1 MHILQ
6 LTDLYTPVIG
16 GLERHVATLSA
27 EMQRHGHTVTIVTIK
42 AGGLPAEEIIDG
54 VKVIRIQSLSER
66 ISCLYADSA
75 HPFHPTAPDP
85 EVVMALR
92 ALVKRERP
100 DVVHSHSWL
109 QYSYFP
115 LYHRTKGPAHVV
127 TLHDYGLACPRKT
140 LQPSSHADTC
150 PGPRLDRCLTCA
162 PRQYGAVKG
171 VVIAS
176 MHLSSR
182 LLHRRA
188 DRYLAVSSSV
198 ARHSKSAL
206 PAGSEILVIPSMIP
220 NGVSNLAAEAP
231 RPAFLPAD
239 DGYLM
244 FIGALGPHKGVDVLL
259 EAHRRMRHKVPVVLL
274 GTPRSDTPPLTQP
287 GVITSRN
294 VPHAQAMA
302 ALRHSSIAVV
312 PSTWHE
318 PMSQVA
324 VEAMVVGRP
333 VVASDVGGL
342 RDVVQH
348 DVTGLRVPPGDPGAL
363 AMAIDGLLDDPERR
377 AKMGCAGRVRARLFE
392 ASAVTPRILEV
403 FEDALRDRVSARS
416 APCG

>member
-27 EMQRHGHTVTIVTIK
+27 EMQRHGHTVTIVTIR
-42 AGGLPAEEIIDG
+42 ARGLPAEEVIDG

-66 ISCLYADSA
+66 MAGLYADSA

-92 ALVKRERP
+92 RLVRRERP

-115 LYHRTKGPAHVV
+115 LYHPRKGPAHVV
-127 TLHDYGLACPRKT
+127 TLHDYGLVCPRKT
-140 LQPSSHADTC
+140 LQPSCHADPC
-150 PGPRLDRCLTCA
+150 PGPRLDRCLICA
-162 PRQYGAVKG
+162 PRQYGAAKG
-171 VVIAS
+171 AVIAS
-176 MHLSSR
+176 LHLGSR
-182 LLHRRA
+182 FLHRRA

-198 ARHSKSAL
+198 ARHSQSAL
-206 PAGSEILVIPSMIP
+206 PAGTEILVIPSMIP
-220 NGVSNLAAEAP
+220 NGVSDLAASAP

-274 GTPRSDTPPLTQP
+274 GTPRSDTPPLIEP
-287 GVITSRN
+287 DVITARN

-342 RDVVQH
+342 KDVVQH
-348 DVTGLRVPPGDPGAL
+348 GVTGLRVPPGDPGAL
-363 AMAIDGLLDDPERR
+363 AMALDGLLDDPERR
-377 AKMGCAGRVRARLFE
+377 AEMGCAGRVRARLFE

-403 FEDALRDRVSARS
+403 FEEALRDRVGA
-416 APCG
+416 

>member
-1 MHILQ
+1 VHILQ

-27 EMQRHGHTVTIVTIK
+27 ELQRSGHTVTVVTIK
-42 AGGLPAEEIIDG
+42 VRGLPDEEVIDG
-54 VKVIRIQSLSER
+54 VKVVRIQSLSQR
-66 ISCLYADSA
+66 MSGLYADSS

-85 EVVMALR
+85 EAVLALR
-92 ALVKRERP
+92 RLVERERP

-115 LYHRTKGPAHVV
+115 LYHPKKGPAHVV

-140 LQPSSHADTC
+140 LQPSNQADRC

-162 PRQYGAVKG
+162 PRQYGVAKG
-171 VVIAS
+171 VAIAS
-176 MHLSSR
+176 LHLGSR
-182 LLHRRA
+182 FLHRRA
-188 DRYLAVSSSV
+188 DRYLAVSSAV
-198 ARHSKSAL
+198 AEHSLSAL
-206 PAGSEILVIPSMIP
+206 PSGCGVMVIPTMIP
-220 NGVSNLAAEAP
+220 NGVSDLSARAP

-244 FIGALGPHKGVDVLL
+244 FIGALGPHKGVDILL

-287 GVITSRN
+287 GVITARN

-302 ALRHSSIAVV
+302 ALRHSAIAVV

-348 DVTGLRVPPGDPGAL
+348 DVTGLCVPPRDPAAL
-363 AMAIDGLLDDPERR
+363 AMAIDGLLDDPERCK
-377 AKMGCAGRVRARLFE
+377 AMGSAGRERARRFE
-392 ASAVTPRILEV
+392 ASAVTPRILAV
-403 FEDALRDRVSARS
+403 FEEALRDRRRT
-416 APCG
+416 

>member
-1 MHILQ
+1 VHILQ

-27 EMQRHGHTVTIVTIK
+27 EMQRRGHTVTVVTIR
-42 AGGLPAEEIIDG
+42 ASGLPVTEIIDD
-54 VKVIRIQSLSER
+54 VRVVRIQTLSQR
-66 ISCLYADSA
+66 MCGLYADSA

-85 EVVMALR
+85 EAVMELR
-92 ALVKRERP
+92 RLVDRERP

-115 LYHRTKGPAHVV
+115 LYHPSKGPAHVV

-140 LQPSSHADTC
+140 LQPSSDADRC
-150 PGPRLDRCLTCA
+150 AGPRLDRCLACA
-162 PRQYGAVKG
+162 PRQYGVVKG
-171 VVIAS
+171 VTIAGL
-176 MHLSSR
+176 HLGSR
-182 LLHRRA
+182 FLHRRA
-188 DRYLAVSSSV
+188 DRYLAVSSAV
-198 ARHSKSAL
+198 ARHSRSAL
-206 PAGSEILVIPSMIP
+206 PPGSDIIVIPSMIP
-220 NGVSNLAAEAP
+220 NGVSDLADQGA
-231 RPAFLPAD
+231 RPAFLPAE

-259 EAHRRMRHKVPVVLL
+259 EAHRRMRHKIPVVLL

-287 GVITSRN
+287 GVFTARN

-302 ALRHSSIAVV
+302 ALRHCSIATV

-348 DVTGLRVPPGDPGAL
+348 DVTGLRVPPRDPGAL
-363 AMAIDGLLDDPERR
+363 ARAIDSLLDDPERR
-377 AKMGCAGRVRARLFE
+377 AKMGCAGRERARQFE
-392 ASAVTPRILEV
+392 ASAVTPRILQV
-403 FEDALRDRVSARS
+403 FEDALRDRVRT
-416 APCG
+416 

>member
-1 MHILQ
+1 VHILQ

-27 EMQRHGHTVTIVTIK
+27 ELQRRGHTVTVVTIRVR
-42 AGGLPAEEIIDG
+42 GLPVEEVIDD
-54 VKVIRIQSLSER
+54 VRVIRIPSLSQR
-66 ISCLYADSA
+66 ISGLYADSS

-85 EVVMALR
+85 EAVLALR
-92 ALVKRERP
+92 RLVERERP

-115 LYHRTKGPAHVV
+115 LYHPRQGPVHVV

-140 LQPSSHADTC
+140 LQPSSDADPC
-150 PGPRLDRCLTCA
+150 SGPRLGKCLACA
-162 PRQYGAVKG
+162 PRQYGVVKG
-171 VVIAS
+171 AAITS
-176 MHLSSR
+176 LHRGSR
-182 LLHRRA
+182 FLHRRA

-198 ARHSKSAL
+198 ARHSLSAL
-206 PAGSEILVIPSMIP
+206 PAGTEITVIPSMIP
-220 NGVSNLAAEAP
+220 NGVSELAMQAS
-231 RPAFLPAD
+231 RPDFLPAD

-244 FIGALGPHKGVDVLL
+244 FIGALGRHKGVDVLL

-274 GTPRSDTPPLTQP
+274 GTPRPDTPPLTQP
-287 GVITSRN
+287 GVFTTRN

-302 ALRHSSIAVV
+302 AMRHSSIAIV
-312 PSTWHE
+312 PSVWHE

-348 DVTGLRVPPGDPGAL
+348 DVTGLRVPPRDPGAL

-377 AKMGCAGRVRARLFE
+377 AKMGCAGRQRARQFE

-403 FEDALRDRVSARS
+403 FEDALRDRVRA
-416 APCG
+416 

>member
-27 EMQRHGHTVTIVTIK
+27 EMQRRGHTVTVVTIR
-42 AGGLPAEEIIDG
+42 ARGLPAEDVIDG
-54 VKVIRIQSLSER
+54 VKIVRIQSLSQR
-66 ISCLYADSA
+66 MSGLYADSS

-85 EVVMALR
+85 EAVLALR
-92 ALVKRERP
+92 RLVNRERP
-100 DVVHSHSWL
+100 AIVHSHSWL

-115 LYHRTKGPAHVV
+115 LYHPKKGPAHVV

-140 LQPSSHADTC
+140 LQPFSGADPC
-150 PGPRLDRCLTCA
+150 AGPRLDKCLTCA
-162 PRQYGAVKG
+162 PRQYGVAKG
-171 VVIAS
+171 AAIAS
-176 MHLSSR
+176 LHLSSR
-182 LLHRRA
+182 FLHGRA

-198 ARHSKSAL
+198 ARHSLSAL
-206 PAGSEILVIPSMIP
+206 PAGSEIVVIPSMIP
-220 NGVSNLAAEAP
+220 NGVSDLAAGAP
-231 RPAFLPAD
+231 RPEFLPAD

-287 GVITSRN
+287 GVFAARN

-324 VEAMVVGRP
+324 VEDMVVGRP

-348 DVTGLRVPPGDPGAL
+348 DVTGLRVPPGDPVAL
-363 AMAIDGLLDDPERR
+363 ATAIDTLLDDPERR
-377 AKMGCAGRVRARLFE
+377 AKMGRAGCERARQFE

-403 FEDALRDRVSARS
+403 FEDALRDRAE
-416 APCG
+416 A

>member
-1 MHILQ
+1 VHILQ

-16 GLERHVATLSA
+16 GLERHVATLSG
-27 EMQRHGHTVTIVTIK
+27 EMQRRGHTVTVVTIR
-42 AGGLPAEEIIDG
+42 ATGLPVEEVIDD
-54 VKVIRIQSLSER
+54 VKVTRIQSLSQR
-66 ISCLYADSA
+66 MSGLYADSA

-85 EVVMALR
+85 EAVMALR
-92 ALVKRERP
+92 RLVDRERP

-109 QYSYFP
+109 QYSFFP
-115 LYHRTKGPAHVV
+115 LYHPRKGPAHVV

-140 LQPSSHADTC
+140 LQPSCEADSC
-150 PGPRLDRCLTCA
+150 AGPRLDRCLACA

-171 VVIAS
+171 ATIAS
-176 MHLSSR
+176 LHLGSR
-182 LLHRRA
+182 FLHRRA

-198 ARHSKSAL
+198 ALHSRSAL
-206 PAGSEILVIPSMIP
+206 PAGSDIIVIPSMIP
-220 NGVSNLAAEAP
+220 NGVADLACSGT
-231 RPAFLPAD
+231 RPGFLPAD

-274 GTPRSDTPPLTQP
+274 GTPRPDTPPLTQA
-287 GVITSRN
+287 GVYTARN

-302 ALRHSSIAVV
+302 ALRHCSIAIV

-348 DVTGLRVPPGDPGAL
+348 DITGLRVPPRDPGAL
-363 AMAIDGLLDDPERR
+363 AAAIDSLLDDPVRR
-377 AKMGCAGRVRARLFE
+377 AEMGRAGREHARQFE
-392 ASAVTPRILEV
+392 ASAVTPRILKV
-403 FEDALRDRVSARS
+403 FEDALRDRVRT
-416 APCG
+416 